1 MKRFTH
7 LHVHTEYSIL
17 DGFARIDRLVSKVKE
32 RGMDAVAITD
42 HALFG
47 AVEFYKK
54 AKKAGIKPIIG
65 LELRFFCGFSEERE
79 AAGRSRGIVPDDL
92 KSVENQKMDENAEV
106 GDRGNRGVESNVLK
120 DEERF
125 SGTGDERRI
134 ILLAKNELGYQNL
147 SALSTLTFGVDLPAG
162 EALRFD
168 KAKNEEGV
176 LSFGKEARNRDRVA
190 DILSV
195 QASGKRGENADKAR
209 EESLLGASSVVR
221 EGHVHVVASRSS
233 KMARP
238 NMSDLVR
245 YSEGLI
251 CLSGS
256 SLYAEIYGG
265 NIQESERIALALQEI
280 YGDDFYIELQ
290 QCGKDDE
297 LLLNRGLVYL
307 AKKLGI
313 KLVATNAVRFIDKED
328 SVGLDILHAIRDGE
342 KLGEL
347 SKTSA
352 ECYLRAPAEMAALF
366 KELPEALAN
375 TTRIAEQCDFDFDF
389 SARHLP
395 RFYKELDLRT
405 VCNTAL
411 EERLA
416 AARAARARG
425 VEDGGSDDFCRVQNA
440 REKEDYRTVG
450 VSVQSEEILACGSE
464 DVLQAGTVLEE
475 DAACRASGAGC
486 GVSNSQPAG
495 GFGGDGTPD
504 GVSYGEPVSQPVESV
519 RSTDGRM
526 LPADLN
532 DSDSVGNVSAG
543 GLDAGSAYAETS
555 TATESVSK
563 AASCDGNGCS
573 NAEENAAGDSAVDEQ
588 CGLGSTP
595 KDGMPAGLLAERGMH
610 GGGSA
615 HPAQPAP
622 LDEALLRERLAYE
635 LDVIYEMGYQDY
647 MLIVQDF
654 VRAAR
659 EMGISVGP
667 GRGSA
672 GGSLVTYL
680 LGITEVDPMEHGLIF
695 ERFLNPERVSMP
707 DIDIDF
713 EDERRDEVVEYV
725 KRTYGYDHVSQI
737 TTFGTLSA
745 RAAIRDVGRVMDIP
759 IFEIDKLAKKI
770 AGKPGMTIDKAL
782 RDSAVLRK
790 EVEDNEEY
798 KELFRYARLIE
809 GVPRNLST
817 HAAGVV
823 ITEHPVSS
831 YIPLQ
836 SNGATQYTMEEL
848 EELGLLKMDFLGLT
862 ALTLLKDTVD
872 YVEQRLGRRIDIDEQ
887 RPEVYRFLHSA
898 RTVGI
903 FQLESAGFRRFLKRL
918 KPVCFDDIVL
928 AISIYRPGPMSH
940 IDEYLANRRRGTVHY
955 EIPELAPILDETCGV
970 MIFQEQVMRIARE
983 FAGYSYG
990 KSDMLRRAMSKKKMR
1005 EMERELPIFIEGA
1018 KRRGIHPAKAK
1029 RLFEQMTDFANYAFN
1044 KTHAVAYAK
1053 LAYRASYLKAL
1064 YPLEYMCIKLRSV
1077 HNKTMTARML
1087 NECKRMGIALLP
1099 PCINKSE
1106 AQFTIEGN
1114 AIRWGFLNING
1125 VGTSLSRA
1133 IVEARGEKAFQD
1145 FYSFVERMPSSE
1157 LRKNAVEALIFV
1169 GAFDCFGNTRPQLL
1183 GQYES
1188 IIKYVS
1194 DIKKYAGSDQLNL
1207 FGESGMPQPA
1217 FDDVAEY
1224 EPAQKAAY
1232 EKQLLGIY
1240 LAHHPLDKYAET
1252 IDDIATM
1259 SAAELLELA
1268 EEDADA
1274 LDGKRYKGIF
1284 MVVDKMEK
1292 YTRKGELMAFLKCE
1306 DLDAAIE
1313 IIAFPKVYSTY
1324 GGERFIAVKGRIQSS
1339 EGRTPQIIADSIID
1353 ADKIK
1358 FVKKQKGE
1366 RGISAKNKDGHD
1378 LQLSSTKQ
1386 RGACEMSALHKDKRD
1401 GTTSR
1406 LQRGNN
1412 QTVRSKKIVTIIFS
1426 KKDRAKYDK
1435 ILAFFET
1442 LEREERRSNSAG
1454 VQTNCKVVFQMKES
1468 GKTQLFKESI
1478 FLNKETIHA
1487 LVQIVGRENL
1497 SVL

>member
-17 DGFARIDRLVSKVKE
+17 DGFARIDRLVSEVKE

-54 AKKAGIKPIIG
+54 AKKTGIKPIIG
-65 LELRFFCGFSEERE
+65 LELRFFCGFSEEDGV
-79 AAGRSRGIVPDDL
+79 AGRGIRIAPDNLPSGSSQNMDNNPEGGNPGNHEL
-92 KSVENQKMDENAEV
+92 KGKAP
-106 GDRGNRGVESNVLK
+106 K
-120 DEERF
+120 TEERF
-125 SGTGDERRI
+125 SGTGDDRRI
-134 ILLAKNELGYQNL
+134 ILIAKNEVGYRNL
-147 SALSTLTFGVDLPAG
+147 SALSTLTFGVDLPVGQAVC
-162 EALRFD
+162 FD
-168 KAKNEEGV
+168 KVKTEEEV
-176 LSFGKEARNRDRVA
+176 FGFGTKSQNRSRVA
-190 DILSV
+190 DSLSV
-195 QASGKRGENADKAR
+195 QGSSKSGENVEKANK
-209 EESLLGASSVVR
+209 ESLSGISSMVR
-221 EGHVHVVASRSS
+221 EGQSVHAVALRSS
-233 KMARP
+233 KTPRP
-238 NMSDLVR
+238 TMSDLIR

-256 SLYAEIYGG
+256 SLSSEIYGG
-265 NIQESERIALALQEI
+265 NIHESERLALALQEI

-307 AKKLGI
+307 AKKLKI

-342 KLGEL
+342 KLGEV

-352 ECYLRAPAEMAALF
+352 ECYLRSPAEMAELF
-366 KELPEALAN
+366 KDLPEALAN
-375 TTRIAEQCDFDFDF
+375 TMRIAEQCNFDFDF
-389 SARHLP
+389 GARHLP
-395 RFYKELDLRT
+395 RFYKELDLRAI
-405 VCNTAL
+405 CRAAL
-411 EERLA
+411 EERLS
-416 AARAARARG
+416 AARAARAPG
-425 VEDGGSDDFCRVQNA
+425 VED
-440 REKEDYRTVG
+440 
-450 VSVQSEEILACGSE
+450 
-464 DVLQAGTVLEE
+464 
-475 DAACRASGAGC
+475 
-486 GVSNSQPAG
+486 AG
-495 GFGGDGTPD
+495 G
-504 GVSYGEPVSQPVESV
+504 
-519 RSTDGRM
+519 
-526 LPADLN
+526 
-532 DSDSVGNVSAG
+532 
-543 GLDAGSAYAETS
+543 AYAETS

-563 AASCDGNGCS
+563 AIRYGGNGIL
-573 NAEENAAGDSAVDEQ
+573 NAEENAGGQSVADEQ
-588 CGLGSTP
+588 CGLGGKLTV
-595 KDGMPAGLLAERGMH
+595 GMPTGVLSESGMH

-615 HPAQPAP
+615 HPAP

-862 ALTLLKDTVD
+862 ALTLIKDTVD

-887 RPEVYRFLHSA
+887 RPEVYEFLHSA

-918 KPVCFDDIVL
+918 KPICFDDIVL

-940 IDEYLANRRRGTVHY
+940 IDEYLANRQRGAVHY
-955 EIPELAPILDETCGV
+955 DIPELAPILDETCGV

-1018 KRRGIHPAKAK
+1018 KQRGIDPAKAK

-1087 NECKRMGIALLP
+1087 NECKRMGIELLP

-1145 FYSFVERMPSSE
+1145 FYSFVERMPTSE

-1207 FGESGMPQPA
+1207 FGESGMPQLT
-1217 FDDVAEY
+1217 FDKVDEY

-1232 EKQLLGIY
+1232 EKQFLGIY

-1284 MVVDKMEK
+1284 MVVDKIEK

-1306 DLDAAIE
+1306 DLDASIE

-1324 GGERFIAVKGRIQSS
+1324 GGERFIAVRGRVQSS
-1339 EGRTPQIIADSIID
+1339 EGRTPQIIADNILD

-1358 FVKKQKGE
+1358 ILKQSVQPRDNKKAANSRETDANYQRKMEIYRNSSGANRDLSAANGVFSTKQKGE
-1366 RGISAKNKDGHD
+1366 SDGIPAKNKN
-1378 LQLSSTKQ
+1378 
-1386 RGACEMSALHKDKRD
+1386 ERD
-1401 GTTSR
+1401 GKESR
-1406 LQRGNN
+1406 VQEGNN
-1412 QTVRSKKIVTIIFS
+1412 QMVHSMKTITLTFS
-1426 KKDRAKYDK
+1426 KKDRAKYDSV
-1435 ILAFFET
+1435 LAFFET
-1442 LEREERRSNSAG
+1442 LEREKRRSNTAG

-1468 GKTQLFKESI
+1468 GKTQLFKESMV
-1478 FLNKETIHA
+1478 FNKETIHA

-1497 SVL
+1497 SVLYYS